1 MLGTLHYVEF
11 NKVEGMRKLS
21 NQD

>member
-1 MLGTLHYVEF
+1 LARYIYIEF